1 MRSIN
6 QLIGVGITATLT
18 FFSGALPASALPQYL
33 PLQPAKLTSTGDRAF
48 QDLSRCLN
56 TKDSLDVFYLIDES
70 KSLRT
75 SDSTDSRAEILK
87 SSLLQLNSL
96 AESKQVNYAVGFFG
110 DKYNSWQKWTSVNQ
124 NNINSLSEAF
134 SEEVKTR
141 KNGSGT
147 NWKLGLESALQE
159 LNQQKNI
166 SDGCQI
172 LVFLTDGQI
181 DVANPANDFDEN
193 AALNEICASNLD
205 AGSVAFQNNRSIA
218 DEIRQSEIVHLGVL
232 LKDPVSISEGEF
244 TQLAEGRMRPILEG
258 VGGVGG
264 FTCGKSPIP
273 NNFAAGALLVAED
286 PLALAFQF
294 LKVGGLVSGGSAGEL
309 SATNPAQF
317 EIEPGIASFR
327 IITTSPTWTLVGP
340 NSQNYEPT
348 STNIEVIESAGA
360 YQITVP
366 VSDSEIGIW
375 NFKFISDSFNE
386 LFLYSGLSISLNE
399 GELIA
404 GSPGTISGVVT
415 KEFNNQKPDLSLYGS
430 AELIIQEVLAD
441 GSDGI
446 SNKTSISND
455 GVFNLSN
462 FVPKEGQGRVNIRV
476 TLYLKTV
483 SGQNFAPLSVS
494 QTLDVR
500 LPENFPS
507 WSPTVANLGMLSG
520 SKGKAVGEITAIGP
534 QVGNGRICLDEK
546 NINIASDSP
555 SVDRSNSWIWAVEGV
570 DSQGCVALNQGE
582 QKIIAITAQN
592 EVTANSPRIVSQM
605 PVTFFSDN
613 EPSRT
618 IDQTLEINFQSEK
631 VVNQPVA
638 IATLILLIL
647 LGIALPLL
655 LLYLINYLTTKISM
669 GRQLQR
675 ASFDALVDS
684 DGKITNASAGGDS
697 SLSASMDDFKFLPE
711 MKDTR
716 NYDDGLVEIK
726 AKVSKLALL
735 GSWYEIRPKSD
746 ISVFTMSPKPNRLA
760 SRFKDRSL
768 AATESSLDKI
778 WYLLVNKT
786 DLNLSDTTNKTKA
799 KLVVFM
805 RSKPNDGNPYGSRIS
820 QIITSAGFATAFAAF
835 KKDLIAESNAKP
847 AKKRKSD
854 SQKSNRISS
863 NQVNETALSQFPP
876 SPNDNSPKIPPP
888 PPGSATPPP
897 PPPF

>member
-1 MRSIN
+1 LRYFNKI
-6 QLIGVGITATLT
+6 LGIGVSVTLI
-18 FFSGALPASALPQYL
+18 FFAGALPAPALSQFL
-33 PLQPAKLTSTGDRAF
+33 PLQPANLTATGERAF

-110 DKYNSWQKWTSVNQ
+110 DKYNSWQKWTSLNQ
-124 NNINSLSEAF
+124 NNINSLAEEF
-134 SEEVKTR
+134 SVEVKKR
-141 KNGSGT
+141 KDGSGT

-159 LNQQKNI
+159 LNQQKSI

-258 VGGVGG
+258 MGGVGG
-264 FTCGKSPIP
+264 FTCGQSPIP
-273 NNFAAGALLVAED
+273 KNFAAGALLVAED

-327 IITTSPTWTLVGP
+327 IITTSPTWTLTGP
-340 NSQNYEPT
+340 NGQNYEPT
-348 STNIEVIESAGA
+348 SNNIEVIESAGA
-360 YQITVP
+360 FQITAP

-386 LFLYSGLSISLNE
+386 LFLYSGLNISLNE

-446 SNKTSISND
+446 SNKTSISED

-462 FVPKEGQGRVNIRV
+462 FVPKEGQSRVNIRA

-483 SGQNFAPLSVS
+483 SGQNLAPLSVS

-520 SKGKAVGEITAIGP
+520 SKGKAIGEITAIGP
-534 QVGNGRICLDEK
+534 QIGSGRICLDEK

-555 SVDRSNSWIWAVEGV
+555 SVDRNNTWIWNVEGV
-570 DSQGCVALNQGE
+570 DSQGCVALDEGE
-582 QKIIAITAQN
+582 QKRILISAQN
-592 EVTANSPRIVSQM
+592 EVTANSPKIVAQL

-631 VVNQPVA
+631 VVNEPVA

-655 LLYLINYLTTKISM
+655 LLYLMNYLTTKISM

-675 ASFDALVDS
+675 ASFDVLIDS
-684 DGKITNASAGGDS
+684 DGKIMNASAGGDS

-735 GSWYEIRPKSD
+735 GSWYEISPKTN

-760 SRFKDRSL
+760 SRFKDGSL

-778 WYLLVNKT
+778 WYLLINKN
-786 DLNLSDTTNKTKA
+786 DMNISDTTNKTKA
-799 KLVVFM
+799 RLVVFM
-805 RSKPNDGNPYGSRIS
+805 RSKPNESNPYSLRIN
-820 QIITSAGFATAFAAF
+820 QIITTPGFATAFAAF
-835 KKDLIAESNAKP
+835 KKDVESNSTEKTAKNN
-847 AKKRKSD
+847 KSD
-854 SQKSNRISS
+854 LQKSNRIST
-863 NQVNETALSQFPP
+863 NQTDKSTATQFPP
-876 SPNDNSPKIPPP
+876 SPSDNPPKIPPP
-888 PPGSATPPP
+888 PPGSAIPPP